1 MAVGNVYVALL
12 HHPVLNRVG
21 QAVTSSVTSIDLHDI
36 ARAGRTYGV
45 EGTFVVHPSAP
56 QRRFARRVMDH
67 FLSGPGRD
75 AHPTRAE
82 ALRTVEVVADLDG
95 AVEAIEKKEEIRPI
109 LAATSAREIRGAIGH
124 GALRERIQVEPVPCL
139 ILFGTSWGIAD
150 EALPR
155 LDVWLEPLR
164 ASADTGFNHLAVRT
178 AAGIVL
184 DRLLGG

>member
-1 MAVGNVYVALL
+1 VGNVYVALI

-21 QAVTSSVTSIDLHDI
+21 EAVTSSVTSIDLHDI

-75 AHPTRAE
+75 FHPTRAE

-95 AVEAIEKKEEIRPI
+95 AVEEIEKKEEIRPI
-109 LAATSAREIRGAIGH
+109 LVATSAREIRKAIGY
-124 GALRERIQVEPVPCL
+124 GTLREQIQAEPAPCL
-139 ILFGTSWGIAD
+139 VLFGTSWGITD
-150 EALPR
+150 EALSR
-155 LDVWLEPLR
+155 LDVRLEPVR
-164 ASADTGFNHLAVRT
+164 ASVDTGFNHLSVRSAV
-178 AAGIVL
+178 GIVL